1 MSVKIHIGQLI
12 HEEVERQN
20 LSIAEFGRRINKTRP
35 SVYHVYKSKSIDSDL
50 LHSISEVLKVDF
62 FQYYPM
68 TFNTLDA
75 EREKK
80 DKEIE
85 RLKNELTLRDKL
97 IALLEEKSGKE

>member
-12 HEEVERQN
+12 QEEVERQN

-50 LHSISEVLKVDF
+50 LHSISEVLHVDF

-68 TFNTLDA
+68 TFNVR
-75 EREKK
+75 ESEIEKK

-85 RLKNELTLRDKL
+85 RLKNELSLRDRL
-97 IALLEEKSGKE
+97 IALLEERSEKN